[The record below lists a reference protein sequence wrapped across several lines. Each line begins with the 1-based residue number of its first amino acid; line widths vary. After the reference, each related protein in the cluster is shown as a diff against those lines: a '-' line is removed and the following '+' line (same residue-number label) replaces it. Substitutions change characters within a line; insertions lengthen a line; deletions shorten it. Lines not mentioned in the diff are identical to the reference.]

1 MMNQFNPP
9 SQEVQAIA
17 YLQTPQAIRDRCGQL
32 FKLACQNQLE
42 NFTVDLGQLEPTAAY
57 VLQVIRENYPD
68 LKVPFHSRWRHF
80 QAGDVPRSR
89 EFASRIAGLSE
100 LEQARV
106 KFDLVILSVLL
117 DAGAG
122 VQWQY
127 VEPGTEG
134 VFRRSEGLAIA
145 SYHSFC
151 QGIFSDD
158 ATQPLRTDASKLKR
172 LTEAELAQGFQV
184 TAENPL
190 VGLEGRVNLLQNLGK
205 TMERLPQF
213 FGEAARP
220 GYLVDYL
227 VAQSSGG
234 KLPARQVLRAVLE
247 GLGDIWAGRVSL
259 GGVNLGDVW
268 PHSALEGTTP
278 GVNLVPFHK
287 LSQWLSYS
295 LLEPLQGLGLEITG
309 LDELTGLAEYRNGG
323 LCLDL
328 GLIQPKRP
336 EIFQER
342 HAPGSE
348 VIVEWRSLTVIL
360 LDRVADTIRESLGMD
375 SVQLPLVKVL
385 EGGTWAAGRK
395 IAAERRTGGV
405 PPLQIESDGTVF

>member
-1 MMNQFNPP
+1 MP
-9 SQEVQAIA
+9 
-17 YLQTPQAIRDRCGQL
+17 R
-32 FKLACQNQLE
+32 
-42 NFTVDLGQLEPTAAY
+42 
-57 VLQVIRENYPD
+57 IREFD
-68 LKVPFHSRWRHF
+68 SKT
-80 QAGDVPRSR
+80 
-89 EFASRIAGLSE
+89 ASFGE

-122 VQWQY
+122 AQWQY
-127 VEPGTEG
+127 VEPGTGG
-134 VFRRSEGLAIA
+134 VFQRSEGLAVA

-158 ATQPLRTDASKLKR
+158 SMQPLRANASKLKR
-172 LTEAELAQGFQV
+172 LTEGEMAEGFQV
-184 TAENPL
+184 TDSNPL

-213 FGEAARP
+213 FGEEARP
-220 GYLVDYL
+220 GYLVDYM
-227 VAQSSGG
+227 VAQANDG
-234 KLPARQVLRAVLE
+234 KLPARKVLKAVLE

-268 PHSALEGTTP
+268 PHSALEETTP
-278 GVNLVPFHK
+278 GANLVPFHK

-295 LLEPLQGLGLEITG
+295 LLEPLQDLGLEITG

-336 EIFQER
+336 EILQER
-342 HAPGSE
+342 HTPGSE
-348 VIVEWRSLTVIL
+348 VIVEWRSLTIVL
-360 LDRVADTIRESLGMD
+360 LDRIADEIRKSLGMD

-395 IAAERRTGGV
+395 IAAERRAGGI